1 MRSVRRSESSALT
14 RRLRSVA
21 IEFWLPVLIV
31 VLWWFASARADLV
44 FYPPLAEIVQ
54 RFGEQWLSERFFTD
68 VVPSL
73 RNMLVGYAF
82 SCLVGVGMGV
92 VVAQVRVVRH
102 AVEPL
107 VHFLRSIPPVALVPL
122 AILVLGFGAD
132 MKMVIIAFSAV
143 FSTLIATLDGV
154 RAADPLLGEVT
165 KVYRISGR
173 DRLFKVTLPAAAP
186 QILGGLQVSLQIAF
200 VVMITSEML
209 ASTEGIGY
217 LTILAQQT
225 FAITDMW
232 AGMLLLGVLGY
243 LFNLLFTLA
252 ERRVLRWHIGMR
264 AQATTR

>member
-1 MRSVRRSESSALT
+1 MTKRIRSL
-14 RRLRSVA
+14 A
-21 IEFWLPVLIV
+21 IELWLPVLIIV
-31 VLWWFASARADLV
+31 AWWNWSASADLA
-44 FYPPLAEIVQ
+44 FYPPLSEILQ
-54 RFGEQWLSERFFTD
+54 RFRELWLFDRFFTD
-68 VVPSL
+68 VLPSL
-73 RNMLVGYAF
+73 RNMLIGYAV
-82 SCLVGVGMGV
+82 SVIIGVGLGI
-92 VVAQVRVVRH
+92 VVAQVRIARN
-102 AVEPL
+102 ALEPL
-107 VHFLRSIPPVALVPL
+107 VHFLRSIPPVALVPI

-132 MKMVIIAFSAV
+132 MKMAIIAFSAV

-154 RAADPLLGEVT
+154 RAADPLLDEVS

-173 DRLFKVTLPAAAP
+173 DRLFKVILPSAAP

-232 AGMLLLGVLGY
+232 AGMLLLGALGY
-243 LFNLLFTLA
+243 LFNLAFTLA
-252 ERRVLRWHIGMR
+252 ERRVLHWHIGMR